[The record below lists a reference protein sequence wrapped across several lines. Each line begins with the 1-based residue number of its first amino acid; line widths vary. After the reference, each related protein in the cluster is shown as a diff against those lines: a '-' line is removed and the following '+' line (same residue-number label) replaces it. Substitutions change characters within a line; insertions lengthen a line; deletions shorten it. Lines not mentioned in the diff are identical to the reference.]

1 MKVKA
6 AEHLQ
11 KRKIYDVE
19 APNASTGIINGRSS
33 NILNWDDV
41 RYKWAYPLYKN
52 MLSNFWTPFEINMSS
67 DSKQYVNL
75 SEKEQD
81 TFNKIIGLLAF
92 LDSVQT
98 DYSSRVAAYLT
109 DSSLAALMAT
119 LSFQEVI
126 HNQSYSYVLSSLVP
140 KAKQDEIFEYW
151 KTDAV
156 LRERND
162 FIVQGY
168 EEFLHHPSPETF
180 LKSIIYDVILEGL
193 NFYSGFSFFY
203 NLARNQ
209 KMVSTSTMIN
219 YINRDEQLHV
229 YLFCQVFK
237 AVLAEYPHLK
247 DEELEMFAKSTFK
260 KAAELEIKWSNYII
274 GNSFDGIH
282 ASDLEAYIK
291 FMANKRLN
299 ELGFEKIYP
308 QHNKNPLPWIKAYS
322 DVNAGKSDFFEQKSR
337 QYTKVSDENGFD
349 EL

>member
-1 MKVKA
+1 MKVK
-6 AEHLQ
+6 ETEQL
-11 KRKIYDVE
+11 KERRIYDVE
-19 APNASTGIINGRSS
+19 APNRSTGIINGKSS

-52 MLSNFWTPFEINMSS
+52 MLANFWTPFEINMSS

-98 DYSSRVAAYLT
+98 DYSSKVAAYLT

-119 LSFQEVI
+119 LSFQEVV

-140 KAKQDEIFEYW
+140 KSKQDEIFEYW
-151 KTDAV
+151 KTDEV

-162 FIVQGY
+162 FIVEGY
-168 EEFLHHPSPETF
+168 QEFLQNPTPQSF

-229 YLFCQVFK
+229 YLFTQIFK
-237 AVLAEYPHLK
+237 AVIEDDPQLR
-247 DEELEMFAKSTFK
+247 DEELERFARDTFHR
-260 KAAELEIKWSNYII
+260 AAELEIKWSKYII
-274 GNSFDGIH
+274 GNSFEGIDE
-282 ASDLEAYIK
+282 SDLEAYIK

-299 ELGFEKIYP
+299 ELGFNKLYP
-308 QHNKNPLPWIKAYS
+308 NHSKNPLPWIKAYS
-322 DVNAGKSDFFEQKSR
+322 DVNSGKSDFFEQKSR